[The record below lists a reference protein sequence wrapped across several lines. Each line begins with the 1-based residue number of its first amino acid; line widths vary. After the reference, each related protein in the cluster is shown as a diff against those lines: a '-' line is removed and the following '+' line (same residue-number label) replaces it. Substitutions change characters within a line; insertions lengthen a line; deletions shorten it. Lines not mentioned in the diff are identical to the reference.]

1 MKGSLVIMSYFIK
14 SGNTIRVES
23 SNDIQ
28 VLDNLPAN
36 TYVIKKN
43 PVTNEGY
50 LEITNGLVVPDVIY
64 GNDIKTRTDRVLNT
78 FGARPR
84 STGVLLSGEK
94 GSGKTLL
101 AKSIASR
108 FIQCNMPVILI
119 NEAIVGSVLND
130 LINKID
136 TPTMILFDEF
146 DKVYDA
152 DDQKLLLTLLDGTI
166 ESKKLFVLTTN
177 TKSIDSH
184 LINRPGRIYYHYN
197 YEGMEHDFMV
207 DYISQNL
214 INQENKKNLI
224 DICGVFGS
232 MNFDMLKS
240 IVDEMNLYNEPA
252 SSVLEHINVDPTSL
266 NTTTYNLSVVV
277 DGMTVNNTLYPTV
290 LKSLNIMELINS
302 GDRSILCVDICLN
315 EKYNFKPK
323 KSTPDDESYELM
335 FKPGNFTYKMAQSGR
350 ILISTVKDDM
360 KFTVVL
366 DPIKS
371 LKFDYHA
378 F

>member
-1 MKGSLVIMSYFIK
+1 MSYFIK

-64 GNDIKTRTDRVLNT
+64 GNDIKKRTDRVLNT